1 MQMSPKFKKPL
12 AMILL
17 ALGEMVFAVIILG
30 LCNMAYYDSFRFL
43 ILPVLAFLLSLGYLV
58 LMLDYIHLLTVQ
70 IENDEALRFE
80 NMAARENAPTPT
92 HFSRSSSR
100 DEYYDI
106 ADMLTRRPEQAQ
118 SQRQR

>member
-1 MQMSPKFKKPL
+1 MQMNPKIKKPL
-12 AMILL
+12 AILL
-17 ALGEMVFAVIILG
+17 LVLGEMVFAVIILG
-30 LCNMAYYDSFRFL
+30 LCNMAYYDSFRYL
-43 ILPVLAFLLSLGYLV
+43 ILPVLAFVLSLGYLV

-80 NMAARENAPTPT
+80 NMAARESAPRPAQ
-92 HFSRSSSR
+92 FSREPDR
-100 DEYYDI
+100 EEYYDI

>member
-30 LCNMAYYDSFRFL
+30 LCNMAYYDSFRYL
-43 ILPVLAFLLSLGYLV
+43 ILPVLAFMLSLGYLV

-80 NMAARENAPTPT
+80 NMAARESAPRPT
-92 HFSRSSSR
+92 QFSREPECE
-100 DEYYDI
+100 EYYDI
-106 ADMLTRRPEQAQ
+106 ADMLTRRADPQTQ
-118 SQRQR
+118 QRQR

>member
-30 LCNMAYYDSFRFL
+30 LCNMAYYDSFHYL
-43 ILPVLAFLLSLGYLV
+43 ILPVLAFMLSLGYMV
-58 LMLDYIHLLTVQ
+58 LMLDYIHLLTLQ

-80 NMAARENAPTPT
+80 NMAARESAPRPAQ
-92 HFSRSSSR
+92 FSREPER
-100 DEYYDI
+100 EEYYDI
-106 ADMLTRRPEQAQ
+106 ADMLTRRADPQTQ
-118 SQRQR
+118 QRQR

>member
-30 LCNMAYYDSFRFL
+30 LCNMAYYDSFRYL
-43 ILPVLAFLLSLGYLV
+43 ILPVLAFVLSLGYLV

-80 NMAARENAPTPT
+80 NMAARESAPRPAQ
-92 HFSRSSSR
+92 FRQESER

-106 ADMLTRRPEQAQ
+106 ADMLTRRADPQAQ
-118 SQRQR
+118 QRQR

>member
-1 MQMSPKFKKPL
+1 MQMNPKIKKPL
-12 AMILL
+12 AILML
-17 ALGEMVFAVIILG
+17 VLGEMVFAVIVLG
-30 LCNMAYYDSFRFL
+30 LLNIAYYDSFRYL
-43 ILPVLAFLLSLGYLV
+43 ILPAAAVLLSIAYLV

-80 NMAARENAPTPT
+80 NMAARESAPTPT

>member
-30 LCNMAYYDSFRFL
+30 LCNMAYYDSFRYLF
-43 ILPVLAFLLSLGYLV
+43 LPVLAFMLSLGYLV

-80 NMAARENAPTPT
+80 NMAARESAPRPAQ
-92 HFSRSSSR
+92 FSREPDR
-100 DEYYDI
+100 EEYYDI
-106 ADMLTRRPEQAQ
+106 ADMLTRRADPQAQ
-118 SQRQR
+118 QRQR